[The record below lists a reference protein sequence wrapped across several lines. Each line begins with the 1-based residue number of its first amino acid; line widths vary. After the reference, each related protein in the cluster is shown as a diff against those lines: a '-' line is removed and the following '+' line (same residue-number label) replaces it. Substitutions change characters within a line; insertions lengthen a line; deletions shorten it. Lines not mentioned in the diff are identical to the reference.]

1 MRTERSDEFLILFII
16 IFFFGLSLREL
27 HRYRRGQGSNH
38 GKPSVASST
47 MRIFFLAAPP
57 RAKLTLVRTRALN
70 SSLQGYY
77 FYSP

>member
-1 MRTERSDEFLILFII
+1 MHTERSYEFLILFII
-16 IFFFGLSLREL
+16 IFFFGLSLSEL

-47 MRIFFLAAPP
+47 IRIFFLAAPP
-57 RAKLTLVRTRALN
+57 RAKLTLVRTRAPN